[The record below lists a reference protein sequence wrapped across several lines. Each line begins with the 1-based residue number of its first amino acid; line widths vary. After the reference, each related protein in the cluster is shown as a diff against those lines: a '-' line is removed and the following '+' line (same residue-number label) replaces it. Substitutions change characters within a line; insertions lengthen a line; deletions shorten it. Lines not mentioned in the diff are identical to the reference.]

1 MKSLIKILCT
11 GLLIALLLP
20 LPLTAQDK
28 KAPPSPQT
36 TSIRVAGELQQKL
49 RPLFKDELK
58 VEADGW
64 MKVLRTV
71 VEKESQTQIQ
81 LQDPKV
87 TNKEPLQK
95 TLIDLGAEKG
105 KIEELFKSVLKAY
118 GAKGGDVT
126 DYQKYLDSVSGVS
139 FDTSNASGF
148 LITVKDWLLSDK
160 GGIAWGINLLLFIV
174 VLFAFS
180 IVGRVAAGITA
191 RALKKF
197 GRTSDLLRDFF
208 TNTVRKLIFFVGLVV
223 ALGMLGVDIGPL
235 LAAIGA
241 VGFIVGFA
249 LQGTLS
255 NFASG
260 IMILLYRP
268 YDLGDVVEVAGSVGG
283 VSAMSLVST
292 TIKTPDNQVLVIPNN
307 SIWGGTIKNIT
318 GSDTRRVDMVFGIG
332 YDDNP
337 DKAAKVLEEIVTSHS
352 LVLKDPAP
360 VVKMHELADSSVN
373 FVVRPWCKT
382 SDYWTVYWD
391 ITKEVKK
398 RFDAEGISIP
408 YPQMD
413 VHLDKSEGA

>member
-1 MKSLIKILCT
+1 MNSFVKTLLL
-11 GLLIALLLP
+11 GLLMTFFLSPSLA
-20 LPLTAQDK
+20 AQEK
-28 KAPPSPQT
+28 KAAPSPQT
-36 TSIRVAGELQQKL
+36 TSIKDANVLEFRL
-49 RPLFKDELK
+49 RPLFKEELK
-58 VEADGW
+58 VEVEGW
-64 MKVLRTV
+64 LQELKKT
-71 VEKESQTQIQ
+71 VEKESQTQID
-81 LQDPKV
+81 LQNPEAS
-87 TNKEPLQK
+87 NKDALRK
-95 TLIDLGAEKG
+95 TLADLGAEKS
-105 KIEELFKSVLKAY
+105 KKVALFKTVLADY
-118 GAKGGDVT
+118 AAKGGDVG
-126 DYQKYLDSVSGVS
+126 DYKKYVDEVSGLS
-139 FDTSNASGF
+139 LDTSNASGF
-148 LITVKDWLLSDK
+148 ITTAKDWVLSET
-160 GGIAWGINLLLFIV
+160 GGIALGINLILFFV

-180 IVGRVAAGITA
+180 IVGRIASGVTA
-191 RALKKF
+191 KALRKF
-197 GRTSDLLRDFF
+197 GKTSDLLRDFF

-223 ALGMLGVDIGPL
+223 ALSLLGVDIGPL
-235 LAAIGA
+235 LAAMGA

-268 YDLGDVVEVAGSVGG
+268 YDLGDVVEIAGSVGG

-292 TIKTPDNQVLVIPNN
+292 TIKTPDNQILVIPNN

-337 DKAAKVLEEIVTSHS
+337 DKAAKVLEEIVKGNSM
-352 LVLKDPAP
+352 VLKDPAP

-382 SDYWTVYWD
+382 SDYWAVYWD
-391 ITKEVKK
+391 ITEEVKK

-413 VHLDKSEGA
+413 VHMDKPA

>member
-1 MKSLIKILCT
+1 MKSLFKTLCV
-11 GLLIALLLP
+11 GFLLALFLP
-20 LPLTAQDK
+20 LSLSAQDK
-28 KAPPSPQT
+28 KAAPSPQT
-36 TSIRVAGELQQKL
+36 TSVENVKVLELKL
-49 RPLFKDELK
+49 RPMFKDELK
-58 VEADGW
+58 VEADAW
-64 MKVLRTV
+64 LNELKKTV
-71 VEKESQTQIQ
+71 EQESQTQIQ
-81 LQDPKV
+81 LQNPEAS
-87 TNKEPLQK
+87 NKDALRK
-95 TLIDLGAEKG
+95 TLADLGVEKG
-105 KIEELFKSVLKAY
+105 KKITLFKAVLSAY
-118 GAKGGDVT
+118 TAKGGDT
-126 DYQKYLDSVSGVS
+126 GDFQKYLDEVSGLS
-139 FDTSNASGF
+139 LDTSNASGF
-148 LITVKDWLLSDK
+148 IATAKDWLLSET
-160 GGIAWGINLLLFIV
+160 GGIALAINLVLFLV

-180 IVGRVAAGITA
+180 ILGRIAAGITA
-191 RALKKF
+191 RALNKF
-197 GRTSDLLRDFF
+197 GKTSDLLRDFF

-223 ALGMLGVDIGPL
+223 ALSLLGINIGPL
-235 LAAIGA
+235 LAAMGA

-332 YDDNP
+332 YDDNT
-337 DKAAKVLEEIVTSHS
+337 DKAAKVLEEILKAHS

-382 SDYWTVYWD
+382 SDYWAVYWD
-391 ITKEVKK
+391 ITREVKK

-413 VHLDKSEGA
+413 VHMDKPV

>member
-1 MKSLIKILCT
+1 MHSLVKSLLQ
-11 GLLIALLLP
+11 GLLFALFLSFSLV
-20 LPLTAQDK
+20 AQDQK
-28 KAPPSPQT
+28 TPPSPQT
-36 TSIRVAGELQQKL
+36 ISIQNAKVLELKL
-49 RPLFKDELK
+49 RPMFKDDLK
-58 VEADGW
+58 VEAEAW
-64 MKVLRTV
+64 LNELKKT
-71 VEKESQTQIQ
+71 VEKESQTQID
-81 LQDPKV
+81 LQNPKAS
-87 TNKEPLQK
+87 NKDALRK
-95 TLIDLGAEKG
+95 TLAELGVEKAN
-105 KIEELFKSVLKAY
+105 KVALLKVALKAY
-118 GAKGGDVT
+118 KAKGGDT
-126 DYQKYLDSVSGVS
+126 GDYQKYLDEVSGLS
-139 FDTSNASGF
+139 LDTSNASGF
-148 LITVKDWLLSDK
+148 ITTAKDWLLSET
-160 GGIAWGINLLLFIV
+160 GGIALGINIILFLI
-174 VLFAFS
+174 VLFVFS
-180 IVGRVAAGITA
+180 IAGRIAAGVTA

-223 ALGMLGVDIGPL
+223 ALSMLGIDIGPL

-337 DKAAKVLEEIVTSHS
+337 DKAAKVLEEIVKAHS

-382 SDYWTVYWD
+382 SDYWAVYWD
-391 ITKEVKK
+391 ITREVKK

-413 VHLDKSEGA
+413 VHLDKPS

>member
-1 MKSLIKILCT
+1 MKSLAKTLFL
-11 GLLIALLLP
+11 GFLITFFLP
-20 LPLTAQDK
+20 QSLAAQGK
-28 KAPPSPQT
+28 KGAPSPQT
-36 TSIRVAGELQQKL
+36 TSVKNEKVLSFKL
-49 RPLFKDELK
+49 RPLFKTELK
-58 VEADGW
+58 VEADAW
-64 MKVLRTV
+64 LNELKKTV
-71 VEKESQTQIQ
+71 EQESQTQID
-81 LQDPKV
+81 LQNPKA
-87 TNKEPLQK
+87 TNLEALRK
-95 TLIDLGAEKG
+95 TLADLGAEKT
-105 KIEELFKSVLKAY
+105 KKVALFKTVLAAY
-118 GAKGGDVT
+118 TAKGGDAG
-126 DYQKYLDSVSGVS
+126 DYQKYLDEVSGLS
-139 FDTSNASGF
+139 LDTSNATGF
-148 LITVKDWLLSDK
+148 ITTAKDWVLSET
-160 GGIAWGINLLLFIV
+160 GGIALGINIILFLV

-180 IVGRVAAGITA
+180 ILGRISARITA
-191 RALKKF
+191 KALNKF
-197 GRTSDLLRDFF
+197 GKTSDLLRDFF
-208 TNTVRKLIFFVGLVV
+208 TNTVRKLIFFVGVVV
-223 ALGMLGVDIGPL
+223 ALSFLGVNIGPI
-235 LAAIGA
+235 LAAMGA

-337 DKAAKVLEEIVTSHS
+337 DKAAKVLEEIVKANSK
-352 LVLKDPAP
+352 VLKDPAP

-382 SDYWTVYWD
+382 SDYWAVYWD
-391 ITKEVKK
+391 ITEEVKK

-413 VHLDKSEGA
+413 VHMDKPA